1 MDFTSE
7 NFLTYRIP
15 ILFLGQTGLSPEKK
29 NVAEL
34 LSLKKEIIKNDDSIV
49 NDLDADS
56 IASEEL
62 LMALE
67 KEFDVEISDKESE
80 KITTV
85 QSIIDFIKI
94 NLNSG

>member
-1 MDFTSE
+1 
-7 NFLTYRIP
+7 
-15 ILFLGQTGLSPEKK
+15 
-29 NVAEL
+29 
-34 LSLKKEIIKNDDSIV
+34 
-49 NDLDADS
+49 
-56 IASEEL
+56 
-62 LMALE
+62 MALE